1 MQTVSRSS
9 FVNCDLKKVLVKT
22 IQWIYIR
29 WGWRPFF
36 STNETTFQSCFKKTL
51 YQVGSMIWHSNLSK
65 YPIITFKNF
74 FYSRKELCTQ
84 MLAIVFFVNFDTTV
98 IYKKMVVTPYHEIA
112 ADTMTFLDILLVEL
126 SKFSSGIS
134 DFFFFYH
141 IHDRPADWQ
150 DFKSENFFILPNR
163 FSNHTDVSSVLSPFP
178 HLWCFQALELLRFLF
193 FTILHIDD
201 QLIHVCLTTSLDV
214 KCVCMRPLFLW
225 ANQLFYQIDATVF
238 GCPEPCLLSIEP
250 VSLNFFNRDLT
261 EE

>member
-9 FVNCDLKKVLVKT
+9 FVNCDLNKVLVKT

-74 FYSRKELCTQ
+74 FYSRKELRTQ

-134 DFFFFYH
+134 DFFFFTIYM
-141 IHDRPADWQ
+141 I
-150 DFKSENFFILPNR
+150 
-163 FSNHTDVSSVLSPFP
+163 VL
-178 HLWCFQALELLRFLF
+178 
-193 FTILHIDD
+193 
-201 QLIHVCLTTSLDV
+201 
-214 KCVCMRPLFLW
+214 
-225 ANQLFYQIDATVF
+225 QIDRTSRVKTFSSCQTVF
-238 GCPEPCLLSIEP
+238 PIIQMFLLFWVPSHICG
-250 VSLNFFNRDLT
+250 VFKHLNC
-261 EE
+261 